1 MTGRDDFDRREHGPR
16 RLYRDTEHAVC
27 CGVCAGIADY
37 FGFDRGATRVLTVL
51 LQFLFAP
58 TFLVYLALSFLLPR
72 KPRDL
77 YRDAGEEAFWR
88 QVRTSPKATTAAVRH
103 KMREMDVRLQRM
115 ERYVTSPNFDLER
128 EFQKL
133 EED

>member
-1 MTGRDDFDRREHGPR
+1 MTPRDQPSWRDDGPR

-27 CGVCAGIADY
+27 FGVCSGIADY

-58 TFLVYLALSFLLPR
+58 TFLVYVILGFLLPR

-77 YRDAGEEAFWR
+77 YRDADEEAFWR
-88 QVRTSPKATTAAVRH
+88 QVRTAPKATTAAVRH
-103 KMREMDVRLQRM
+103 KMREMDARLQRM

-128 EFQKL
+128 EFRKL
-133 EED
+133 EDE

>member
-1 MTGRDDFDRREHGPR
+1 MTGRDEFGRREDGPR
-16 RLYRDTEHAVC
+16 RLYRDTEHGVC
-27 CGVCAGIADY
+27 AGVCAGIADY

-58 TFLVYLALSFLLPR
+58 TFLIYVALAFLLPR

-77 YRDAGEEAFWR
+77 YRDEGEEAFWR
-88 QVRTSPKATTAAVRH
+88 QVRTSPKDTAAAVRH
-103 KMREMDVRLQRM
+103 KLREIDARLQRM

-128 EFQKL
+128 EFRKL
-133 EED
+133 EEE